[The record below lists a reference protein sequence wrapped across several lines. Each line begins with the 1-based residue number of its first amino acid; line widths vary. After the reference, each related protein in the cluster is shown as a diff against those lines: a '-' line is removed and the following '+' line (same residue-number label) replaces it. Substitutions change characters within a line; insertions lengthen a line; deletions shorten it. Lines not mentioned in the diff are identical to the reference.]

1 MRVILTQPDGTLP
14 GNLTARRV
22 AKDLIEAGYAAA
34 NRKGGVFP
42 TPLGKRAWREGKS
55 L

>member
-14 GNLTARRV
+14 GNLTAKRV
-22 AKDLIEAGYAAA
+22 AQDLIEAGYAAA
-34 NRKGGVFP
+34 NRKGVVFP